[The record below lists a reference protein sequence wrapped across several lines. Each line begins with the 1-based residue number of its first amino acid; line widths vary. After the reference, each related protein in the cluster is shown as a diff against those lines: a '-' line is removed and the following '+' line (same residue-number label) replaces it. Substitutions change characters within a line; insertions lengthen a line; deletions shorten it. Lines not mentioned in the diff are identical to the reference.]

1 MKLKDKVAIVT
12 GASSGIGRA
21 VALRFGQEGAH
32 VCVNGLAHMDEAE
45 AVAAQI
51 RQMGRRAT
59 AVKADVSRLAD
70 IDAMVAATIR
80 EFGRVD
86 ILVNNA
92 GIMHIR
98 SVMETTEEVWDRTMD
113 INLKGHFFCAQKVI
127 PHMIAQEKGRII
139 NLGSIFGETGV
150 PNACVYG
157 VTKIGIHGMTKMMA
171 IELAPHRITVN
182 AVAPGNVVTPLNDPL
197 YALVGWQQVLAK
209 SYPIGRVGRVEDIAP
224 AAVYFASDE
233 ADFVT
238 GAVLFVDGGYAA
250 Q

>member
-1 MKLKDKVAIVT
+1 MRLKDKVAIVT

-32 VCVNGLAHMDEAE
+32 VCVNGLAHMQEAE

-51 RQMGRRAT
+51 RQMGRRAI
-59 AVKADVSRLAD
+59 AVKADVSRLTD

-92 GIMHIR
+92 GIMLIC
-98 SVMETTEEVWDRTMD
+98 SVLETSEEIWDRTID
-113 INLKGHFFCAQKVI
+113 INLKSHFFCAQKVI
-127 PHMIAQEKGRII
+127 PHMIAQRKGRII

-150 PNACVYG
+150 PNACAYG
-157 VTKIGIHGMTKMMA
+157 VTKTGIHGMTKMMA
-171 IELAPHRITVN
+171 IELAPHQITVN

-197 YALVGWQQVLAK
+197 YALVGGQQVLAK

>member
-1 MKLKDKVAIVT
+1 MRLQDKVTVVT
-12 GASSGIGRA
+12 GASSGIGKA

-32 VCVNGLAHMDEAE
+32 VCVNGFGHMAEAE

-51 RQMGRRAT
+51 RQMGRRAI
-59 AVKADVSRLAD
+59 AVKADVSRMAD
-70 IDAMVAATIR
+70 IEAMVAAAIR

-86 ILVNNA
+86 VLVNNA

-98 SVMETTEEVWDRTMD
+98 SVLETTEDVWDRTVD

-127 PHMIAQEKGRII
+127 PHMIKQGRGRII
-139 NLGSIFGETGV
+139 NLGSIFGEAGV
-150 PNACVYG
+150 PGACVYG
-157 VTKIGIHGMTKMMA
+157 VTQIGIHGITRMMA
-171 IELAPHRITVN
+171 IELTPHKITVN
-182 AVAPGNVVTPLNDPL
+182 AIAPGNVVTPLNDPL
-197 YALVGWQQVLAK
+197 YAMVGGQQVLAK

-238 GAVLFVDGGYAA
+238 GAILFIDGGYAA

>member
-1 MKLKDKVAIVT
+1 MKLKEKVAIVT

-21 VALRFGQEGAH
+21 VALRFGQEGAS
-32 VCVNGLAHMDEAE
+32 VVVNGFTHMADAE

-51 RQMGRRAT
+51 RQMGRRAI

-70 IDAMVAATIR
+70 IDALVATTLG
-80 EFGRVD
+80 EFGRLD

-92 GIMHIR
+92 GIMHLR
-98 SVMETTEEVWDRTMD
+98 SVLEMTEELWDQTMD

-127 PHMIAQEKGRII
+127 PHMIKQGKGRII

-150 PNACVYG
+150 PNACAYG

-171 IELAPHRITVN
+171 VELAPHRITVN
-182 AVAPGNVVTPLNDPL
+182 AIAPGNVVTPLNDPL
-197 YALVGWQQVLAK
+197 YALVGGQQALAK
-209 SYPIGRVGRVEDIAP
+209 SYPIGRLGRVEDIAP
-224 AAVYFASDE
+224 AAVYFASEE
-233 ADFVT
+233 ADFIT
-238 GAVLFVDGGYAA
+238 GAILFVDGGYAA

>member
-1 MKLKDKVAIVT
+1 MKLQDKVAIVT

-45 AVAAQI
+45 AVAAEI
-51 RQMGRRAT
+51 RRVGRRAI
-59 AVKADVSRLAD
+59 AVKADVSRPAD
-70 IDAMVAATIR
+70 IDTMVAAAIR

-92 GIMHIR
+92 GVMHIR
-98 SVMETTEEVWDRTMD
+98 SVLETTEEIWDRTLD

-127 PHMIAQEKGRII
+127 PHMIAQGKGRII

-197 YALVGWQQVLAK
+197 YALVGGQDVLAR
-209 SYPIGRVGRVEDIAP
+209 SYPIGRVGRVEDVAP

>member
-1 MKLKDKVAIVT
+1 MRLRDKVAIVT
-12 GASSGIGRA
+12 GASSGIGKA

-51 RQMGRRAT
+51 RQVGRRAI
-59 AVKADVSRLAD
+59 AVKADVSRPAD
-70 IDAMVAATIR
+70 IDTMVAATIR

-92 GIMHIR
+92 GVMHIR
-98 SVMETTEEVWDRTMD
+98 SILETTEEIWDRTLD

-127 PHMIAQEKGRII
+127 PHMIAQGKGRII

-182 AVAPGNVVTPLNDPL
+182 AVAPGNVITPLNDPL
-197 YALVGWQQVLAK
+197 YALVGGQEVLAK
-209 SYPIGRVGRVEDIAP
+209 SYPIGRVGRVEDVAP

>member
-12 GASSGIGRA
+12 GASSGIGKA

-32 VCVNGLAHMDEAE
+32 VCVNGLAHMNEAE

-51 RQMGRRAT
+51 RQAGRRAI
-59 AVKADVSRLAD
+59 AVKADVSRPAE
-70 IDAMVAATIR
+70 IEAMVAATVR

-98 SVMETTEEVWDRTMD
+98 SVLETTEEIWDRTLD

-127 PHMIAQEKGRII
+127 PHMMAQGKGRII
-139 NLGSIFGETGV
+139 NLGSIFGEAGV

-197 YALVGWQQVLAK
+197 YALVGGQDILAK

-238 GAVLFVDGGYAA
+238 GAILFVDGGYAA

>member
-1 MKLKDKVAIVT
+1 MRLKDKVAIVT

-32 VCVNGLAHMDEAE
+32 VCVNGLAHMQEAE

-51 RQMGRRAT
+51 RQMGRRAI
-59 AVKADVSRLAD
+59 AVKADVSRPAD

-80 EFGRVD
+80 EFGRLD

-98 SVMETTEEVWDRTMD
+98 SVLETTEEIWDRTID

-127 PHMIAQEKGRII
+127 PHMIAQGKGRII

-150 PNACVYG
+150 PNACAYG

-197 YALVGWQQVLAK
+197 YALVGGQHVLAK

>member
-1 MKLKDKVAIVT
+1 
-12 GASSGIGRA
+12 
-21 VALRFGQEGAH
+21 
-32 VCVNGLAHMDEAE
+32 MDEAE
-45 AVAAQI
+45 AVAAEI
-51 RQMGRRAT
+51 RRVGRRAI
-59 AVKADVSRLAD
+59 AVKADVSRPAD
-70 IDAMVAATIR
+70 IDTMVAAAIR

-92 GIMHIR
+92 GVMHIR
-98 SVMETTEEVWDRTMD
+98 SVLETTEEIWDRTLD

-127 PHMIAQEKGRII
+127 PHMIAQGKGRII

-197 YALVGWQQVLAK
+197 YALVGGQDVLAR
-209 SYPIGRVGRVEDIAP
+209 SYPIGRVGRVEDVAP